1 MSATL
6 LNGVSDA
13 DLESALLDAP
23 VSSLYDIAY
32 TYGQLYALATE
43 ERVDAD
49 VNSEHIRA
57 MTPDEQSQLYD
68 QDNSLLSVRIDL
80 SNGTPALDDN
90 IVDIERLSREK
101 AIKVGYAYPYRKR
114 GAMIAHSIAHYANSK
129 DEETTAKYARH
140 RLTRWPTDEA
150 VQQVAESDD
159 QGIVNA
165 LAQLGSDDA
174 VTETV
179 TEAVERA
186 VSDLGG
192 TFDGLVSL
200 KIKSP
205 KGNQFL
211 YPGQIPILNEAM
223 VGKKRDRFES
233 YSEAEDSV
241 GAGTDFVTGDE
252 EVPVLGITPG
262 SPGDYIHAKQVEKF
276 PGLDPNRGWQSRPM
290 TVDTAMAVAAGGT
303 VIDACS
309 TYFGGGVEVTYLPY
323 LAGTMDSDD
332 ARWLYRLLDDVL
344 EGETITDVLQD
355 RFYER
360 SRRSNR
366 LRAFVFATATDLDRK
381 DKLIHESSEMEV
393 YVPGDLAEAHVRA
406 LDAWPFSADDPRQV
420 FSISDSDDAQLSR
433 ENSAL
438 FRQVLSGQY
447 LKPTLFEPQ
456 RDSNEKLFGPDN
468 LPLEA
473 TIRLVSNDPLPRKR
487 MVRSYARRIVQ
498 DQNDLLGD
506 PEQDRDFPRYTVLRQ
521 YTQWQALH
529 ATDAF
534 GTEDFSPVPT
544 IDLNDPPSMSKDTT
558 TNETKLE
565 AFISNHDLLA
575 ADPERRIAF
584 VLGGLVGR
592 LTAYQDRDETSSTM
606 VRRYPVDSLTK
617 RNFARITGEVLSVN
631 HDYADADDNAPGL
644 MYQRY
649 QRRLQGLN
657 NTDPTD
663 WGISVDDLRLHYALG
678 IAYGYEDTS
687 ISNDEDSND

>member
-1 MSATL
+1 MSTTV

-32 TYGQLYALATE
+32 TYGQLYVLATE
-43 ERVDAD
+43 EQVDAD
-49 VNSEHIRA
+49 IDSEHIRA

-68 QDNSLLSVRIDL
+68 QDNSLLSVRVNL
-80 SNGTPALDDN
+80 SNETPTLDDDV
-90 IVDIERLSREK
+90 IDIERFSWEK

-114 GAMIAHSIAHYANSK
+114 GAIIAHSVAHYANSK

-174 VTETV
+174 VIETV

-200 KIKSP
+200 KIKPP

-393 YVPGDLAEAHVRA
+393 SVVPNRV
-406 LDAWPFSADDPRQV
+406 
-420 FSISDSDDAQLSR
+420 
-433 ENSAL
+433 
-438 FRQVLSGQY
+438 
-447 LKPTLFEPQ
+447 
-456 RDSNEKLFGPDN
+456 
-468 LPLEA
+468 
-473 TIRLVSNDPLPRKR
+473 
-487 MVRSYARRIVQ
+487 
-498 DQNDLLGD
+498 
-506 PEQDRDFPRYTVLRQ
+506 
-521 YTQWQALH
+521 
-529 ATDAF
+529 
-534 GTEDFSPVPT
+534 
-544 IDLNDPPSMSKDTT
+544 
-558 TNETKLE
+558 
-565 AFISNHDLLA
+565 
-575 ADPERRIAF
+575 ERR
-584 VLGGLVGR
+584 
-592 LTAYQDRDETSSTM
+592 S
-606 VRRYPVDSLTK
+606 
-617 RNFARITGEVLSVN
+617 
-631 HDYADADDNAPGL
+631 
-644 MYQRY
+644 
-649 QRRLQGLN
+649 
-657 NTDPTD
+657 
-663 WGISVDDLRLHYALG
+663 
-678 IAYGYEDTS
+678 
-687 ISNDEDSND
+687 